1 MDQPLTN
8 HFHCQPGRAANTLA
22 GWLYLLAGCTVE
34 PPTNNT
40 GPGLSMDCPD
50 VGPFLFQQ
58 NTTNTGPSPYQTDR
72 QQTGRH
78 SVSVEMQMQRQ
89 RQEERD
95 SFQQAQRQYSSLPR
109 QPRKNPSSISQDS
122 WVKVYPPGEGFQT
135 TKENP
140 RYSSYK
146 GSRNGYPGVSSV
158 NARVL
163 LEAQELL
170 RQEQRRREQKAKGKQ
185 LLLAPPQEHHGN
197 NTYNATPSY
206 SAHKD
211 PVSPKGPY
219 RQDVPPS
226 PSQLARLNRLQGPEK
241 GRPFYS

>member
-1 MDQPLTN
+1 MPQGSSGKGHTDVSQRLGDSSTDSSRLAPSNHDRIQRLRHEFQQARGDDDPDDRRRTYSFEQP
-8 HFHCQPGRAANTLA
+8 
-22 GWLYLLAGCTVE
+22 WLCVL
-34 PPTNNT
+34 NNQ
-40 GPGLSMDCPD
+40 D
-50 VGPFLFQQ
+50 VGPSLFQP
-58 NTTNTGPSPYQTDR
+58 NNTNTGPYQTDR

-78 SVSVEMQMQRQ
+78 SV
-89 RQEERD
+89 
-95 SFQQAQRQYSSLPR
+95 

-122 WVKVYPPGEGFQT
+122 WDKVYPPGEGFQT
-135 TKENP
+135 AKENP

-146 GSRNGYPGVSSV
+146 ASRNGYPGVSSV

-170 RQEQRRREQKAKGKQ
+170 RQEQRRREQEAKEKQ
-185 LLLAPPQEHHGN
+185 LLLAPPQEHLGN
-197 NTYNATPSY
+197 NTYDGY

-211 PVSPKGPY
+211 PVSPKVPY

-226 PSQLARLNRLQGPEK
+226 PSQLARLNKLQGPEK